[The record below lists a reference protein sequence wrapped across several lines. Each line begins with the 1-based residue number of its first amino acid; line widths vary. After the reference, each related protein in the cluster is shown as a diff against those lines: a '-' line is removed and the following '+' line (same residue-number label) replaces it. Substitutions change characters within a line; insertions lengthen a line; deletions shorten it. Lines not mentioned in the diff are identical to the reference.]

1 MSRPMSMASPRPQLN
16 LDELRRLKWLLGG
29 VLALVSLWTVFFLD
43 IEALGLV
50 AVASAVIGAAIV
62 WPQLPARV
70 PALVWRLA
78 VPAIIA
84 AVAAD
89 FYFSTETLP
98 VLIRLAVLLVL
109 YRAVAYRRKREDLQ
123 LIVLGLFLIVV
134 AGVLTVALEFAALL
148 LVFTACA
155 LGFLFVVTLID
166 MVDTGPRV
174 MRPEEMREVP
184 AWARG
189 TWRPFLARLR
199 AVADW
204 RLLGFGSVL
213 FVGVVGISALLF
225 LLIPRFEIGSSFF
238 LDKYI
243 TRKSRT
249 GFSETVRFGDVSE
262 LVQDN
267 SVALRVDLP
276 TGPKPNAD
284 LYWRLVTLDEY
295 TPQGFRVSSWMKAH
309 LRASQGVRRVVAG
322 GGVWTSGAMMP
333 GIWTVYVEPGVSRYL
348 PLPGSF
354 AVLRLR
360 DAATVQVSPPNRLV
374 ALQNE
379 PMSMTAF
386 QIEGISLAPIVRDA
400 GFAALLHGWVR
411 GDEAMRRDKR
421 YDARTTL
428 AGPTGVDNEAVL
440 QRVVREVTGGAALQ
454 PAQFAERATEWLRKR
469 HAYSLSVR
477 MPRGA
482 GDDIVRWLDSNEPGF
497 CEHFASALAVLC
509 RAAGHPARVVAGFRG
524 GSLNGFEDY
533 LMVRNSDA
541 HAWVEIFNGTDAWM
555 RVDPT
560 PGGAVGETT
569 SAVAQVTERA
579 RDSSWTARLD
589 SLRVLWYRRVVSFDA
604 RQQVELMDSVKN
616 ATTSTGDVLRA
627 RLESWAKQLKAW
639 LVRPWNWARM
649 LRVIAGMVLVVAV
662 LIGAGRAG
670 RWLWWRWR
678 LWRNPG
684 TFDPV
689 RRKAGK
695 ALLRLRGRR
704 TEDGGP
710 RTAEVEVAA
719 VIAELERLRYGRRET
734 WPEPRG
740 VFRRARRVMRG

>member
-1 MSRPMSMASPRPQLN
+1 MSMASPRPQLS

-43 IEALGLV
+43 VEALGLV
-50 AVASAVIGAAIV
+50 LVASAVIGAAVI

-78 VPAIIA
+78 VPAIVV

-89 FYFSTETLP
+89 FHFSAETLP

-123 LIVLGLFLIVV
+123 LLVLGLFLIVV
-134 AGVLTVALEFAALL
+134 AGVLTVAMEFAALL

-166 MVDTGPRV
+166 MTDTGPKV

-189 TWRPFLARLR
+189 AWRPFLAKLR

-204 RLLGFGSVL
+204 RLLGFGGAL
-213 FVGVVGISALLF
+213 FLGVVAISAALF
-225 LLIPRFEIGSSFF
+225 LLIPRFEIGSGFF

-262 LVQDN
+262 LVQDS

-276 TGPKPNAD
+276 AGPKPAAD

-295 TPQGFRVSSWMKAH
+295 TPQGFKVSAWMKGH
-309 LRASQGVRRVVAG
+309 LLRSERAGRVIRG
-322 GGVWTSGAMMP
+322 GGAWTSGPLLPAT
-333 GIWTVYVEPGVSRYL
+333 WTVYVEPGVSRYL
-348 PLPGSF
+348 PLPGAF
-354 AVLRLR
+354 GTLRLR
-360 DAATVQVSPPNRLV
+360 DFAPVQVSPQNRIV
-374 ALQNE
+374 ALRND
-379 PMSMTAF
+379 PVAMTAF
-386 QIEGISLAPIVRDA
+386 QIEGVSLAPVVRDA
-400 GFAALLHGWVR
+400 GFARLLR
-411 GDEAMRRDKR
+411 GGEGGRDERNYFAPL
-421 YDARTTL
+421 TL
-428 AGPTGVDNEAVL
+428 KGPEGAANAAVL
-440 QRVVREVTGGAALQ
+440 TRALREIG
-454 PAQFAERATEWLRKR
+454 PAPEPTAFAERATAWLRRR
-469 HAYSLSVR
+469 HAYSPSVR
-477 MPRGA
+477 IPRGA

-509 RAAGHPARVVAGFRG
+509 RAAGHPARVVAGFHG
-524 GSLNGFEDY
+524 GALNGFEDY

-541 HAWVEIFNGTDAWM
+541 HAWVEVFDGQESWV

-560 PGGAVGETT
+560 PGGVAGTNVEV
-569 SAVAQVTERA
+569 APVAQRE

-604 RQQVELMDSVKN
+604 RQQVELADAVKSV
-616 ATTSTGDVLRA
+616 ATGSGDLLRA
-627 RLESWAKQLKAW
+627 RLEDWAKGLKAW
-639 LVRPWNWARM
+639 LAGPWDWRRAAR
-649 LRVIAGMVLVVAV
+649 VVA
-662 LIGAGRAG
+662 LFAGVVAGVILGVRGGRWAWTRWRQWRHPGEFDPVRCEAG
-670 RWLWWRWR
+670 RWLRR
-678 LWRNPG
+678 LAERG
-684 TFDPV
+684 A
-689 RRKAGK
+689 RSAESAGVWS
-695 ALLRLRGRR
+695 
-704 TEDGGP
+704 D
-710 RTAEVEVAA
+710 
-719 VIAELERLRYGRRET
+719 LERLRYGRRET

-740 VFRRARRVMRG
+740 VFKRARAAERRLSGA